1 MSRSKARNFRSH
13 QRGFTL
19 LAVMVAMLLLA
30 LASNSVLTVVSQ
42 QALREREAELLRIG
56 QLYAQAIG
64 AYYEA
69 APGNVKRWPRTLDD
83 LVEDQRFVGIKRHL
97 RQVYADPMTR
107 STNWGLVIATDGG
120 LTGVYS
126 RSEATPIRSAAIEL
140 GALTLA
146 PARRYADWQFVY
158 VPPPAAAPT
167 LAPR

>member
-1 MSRSKARNFRSH
+1 MPRQWPTRQ

-19 LAVMVAMLLLA
+19 LAVIAAMLLLA
-30 LASNSVLTVVSQ
+30 LASQGVMTYVSQ

-69 APGNVKRWPRTLDD
+69 APGNVKRWPRTLQD

-107 STNWGLVIATDGG
+107 ATNWGLVIAADGG
-120 LTGVYS
+120 VAGVFS
-126 RSEATPIRSAAIEL
+126 RSEAPPIRTTAIEL

-146 PARRYADWQFVY
+146 PAQRYADWRFVY
-158 VPPPAAAPT
+158 TPLPAAAPALT
-167 LAPR
+167 PR

>member
-1 MSRSKARNFRSH
+1 MARNFRSH

-64 AYYEA
+64 AYYE
-69 APGNVKRWPRTLDD
+69 GSTGSVKIWPRALED
-83 LVEDQRFVGIKRHL
+83 LVEDPRYLGYQRHL
-97 RQVYADPMTR
+97 RQLYADPMTR
-107 STNWGLVIATDGG
+107 STNWGLVIAADGG
-120 LTGVYS
+120 IAGVHS
-126 RSEATPIRSAAIEL
+126 RSEATPIRTAAIEL

-158 VPPPAAAPT
+158 VPTPTAAPT
-167 LAPR
+167 LTPR